1 MTHFYAHILTLR
13 IVTNAVIDFAVNR
26 AYHSFT
32 HALSTIL
39 KEEGIIGLYYP
50 GLVASLIREGS
61 YSSIRMGLYP
71 VVKNFFAG
79 SSGSDTSF
87 VLKFGAGMVTGALG
101 SALANPT
108 DLVKIRM
115 QVDSGKIQ
123 NGVFVVSTLFF
134 SFFLFLFFPCTHSF

>member
-1 MTHFYAHILTLR
+1 
-13 IVTNAVIDFAVNR
+13 
-26 AYHSFT
+26 
-32 HALSTIL
+32 
-39 KEEGIIGLYYP
+39 
-50 GLVASLIREGS
+50 VASLIREGS

-79 SSGSDTSF
+79 NETDTSF
-87 VLKFGAGMVTGALG
+87 ALKFGAGMVTGALG

-123 NGVFVVSTLFF
+123 NGIFVVSNLR
-134 SFFLFLFFPCTHSF
+134 